1 MGPETKSYHA
11 SQLWN
16 LVPAEIKDSPS
27 LSTHKEKI
35 KSWHRDK
42 YSCRLCKT
50 YMPVHVLC
58 NLHT

>member
-1 MGPETKSYHA
+1 MGPETKSYRA

-42 YSCRLCKT
+42 Y
-50 YMPVHVLC
+50 
-58 NLHT
+58 